1 MRDKYTM
8 TQDTQSQSQQTS
20 VQNQSVTSKTERKPN
35 EHIGIVFSETLTI
48 RDPNSGEILLQQ
60 RCS

>member
-1 MRDKYTM
+1 M
-8 TQDTQSQSQQTS
+8 TQDTQPQQQPQQQ
-20 VQNQSVTSKTERKPN
+20 QNTQNTERKPN
-35 EHIGIVFSETLTI
+35 EHLGIVFSETLTI

>member
-8 TQDTQSQSQQTS
+8 NQDSQPNVEQDKLQTNAETP
-20 VQNQSVTSKTERKPN
+20 QRKPN
-35 EHIGIVFSETLTI
+35 EHIGIVFSETLVI